1 MIEQAGGWKV
11 WIPPNLDYM
20 QQEGKHVGRELWV
33 LSLYKGYN
41 FTKVEM
47 GDEVECCEMRMFAS
61 DG

>member
-1 MIEQAGGWKV
+1 
-11 WIPPNLDYM
+11 M